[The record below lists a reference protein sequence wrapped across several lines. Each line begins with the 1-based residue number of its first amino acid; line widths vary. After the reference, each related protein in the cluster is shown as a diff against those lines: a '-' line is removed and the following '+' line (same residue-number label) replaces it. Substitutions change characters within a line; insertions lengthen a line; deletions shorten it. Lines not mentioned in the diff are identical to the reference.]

1 MANIITERNFIH
13 KNLRILV
20 LKDKKY
26 IIPYS
31 YNKNV
36 NLKFSMQFEILCI
49 IPVSETL
56 LALRHL
62 TLMAAMFYPSLSID
76 WLFNIKSAVLQL
88 FPWQEQVLGSNYVG
102 SWPSGV
108 TSTIRLISGIVMFIK
123 Q

>member
-1 MANIITERNFIH
+1 VTWQAGSSCLILKYMANIITERNFIH

-76 WLFNIKSAVLQL
+76 
-88 FPWQEQVLGSNYVG
+88 
-102 SWPSGV
+102 
-108 TSTIRLISGIVMFIK
+108 
-123 Q
+123 

>member
-1 MANIITERNFIH
+1 MDKTWLPLMLNVLVQEVFQT
-13 KNLRILV
+13 LVRILV

-31 YNKNV
+31 YNKNID
-36 NLKFSMQFEILCI
+36 LKISMQFEILCI

-76 WLFNIKSAVLQL
+76 
-88 FPWQEQVLGSNYVG
+88 
-102 SWPSGV
+102 
-108 TSTIRLISGIVMFIK
+108 
-123 Q
+123 